1 MVQAVTLG
9 SMAVVRV
16 EEEDLEDP
24 MGALLVHPMA
34 GMVATAANTVVVAV
48 LVEIIQA
55 IYHPQTAA
63 AVGQCVLSGPEHHAL
78 SHQPIPATYN
88 WKKS

>member
-1 MVQAVTLG
+1 MALVEVVKVDQAVL
-9 SMAVVRV
+9 
-16 EEEDLEDP
+16 L
-24 MGALLVHPMA
+24 GALSTQPTV
-34 GMVATAANTVVVAV
+34 GMVATVVNTAAVAV

-55 IYHPQTAA
+55 IYHPQTAV
-63 AVGQCVLSGPEHHAL
+63 AVEQCVLSGPEHHAL